1 MLTLELTFEN
11 FFWQVAF
18 ERRRMV
24 ADLLSQVEEERMALT
39 AVHNGSLDTEEAQRS
54 AARRYMHAIYNVY
67 VYVYT
72 YLYVCL

>member
-1 MLTLELTFEN
+1 
-11 FFWQVAF
+11 
-18 ERRRMV
+18 MV

-54 AARRYMHAIYNVY
+54 AARRYMHVMYNVC